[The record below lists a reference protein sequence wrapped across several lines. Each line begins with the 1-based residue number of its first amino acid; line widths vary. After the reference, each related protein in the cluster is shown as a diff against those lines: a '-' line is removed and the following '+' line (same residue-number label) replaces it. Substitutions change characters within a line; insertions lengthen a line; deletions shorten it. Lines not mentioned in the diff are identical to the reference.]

1 MKYLRFLTVI
11 TGGLTVFLVIV
22 HTIQSCSLVEIGK
35 DVQKIDQEIQ
45 VLELTS
51 DDLTSKIASASSLTT
66 ITFRAKEIG
75 LNVQP
80 KIVTIEGSQLVALN
94 ILP

>member
-1 MKYLRFLTVI
+1 MKYSRLLTII

-22 HTIQSCSLVEIGK
+22 HTIQSCALVEIGK

-45 VLELTS
+45 ALEQVS
-51 DDLTSKIASASSLTT
+51 DDMTSKIASASSLTT
-66 ITFRAKEIG
+66 IMVRAKEIG
-75 LNVQP
+75 LNTQP